1 MNRALHIRASRL
13 FFLLGILMISASL
26 LLALHNSRE
35 SEQAGRAAKAAL
47 GQLHEAMI
55 AVPQFTPAAALPV
68 QSAPEEAL
76 ETDAPPAAVTINGYS
91 YLGVLSVPSLGLELP
106 VMENWSEANLKLSPC
121 RYSGTPEDGD
131 MVIAGHNYKT
141 HFSPLKSLPAGA
153 QILFTSVSGTEYVYS
168 VDCME
173 TLSPWQIEEMTSGDW
188 DLTLFTCTASGKARL
203 AIRCTLD
210 V

>member
-1 MNRALHIRASRL
+1 M
-13 FFLLGILMISASL
+13 
-26 LLALHNSRE
+26 
-35 SEQAGRAAKAAL
+35 
-47 GQLHEAMI
+47 
-55 AVPQFTPAAALPV
+55 
-68 QSAPEEAL
+68 
-76 ETDAPPAAVTINGYS
+76 TINGYS